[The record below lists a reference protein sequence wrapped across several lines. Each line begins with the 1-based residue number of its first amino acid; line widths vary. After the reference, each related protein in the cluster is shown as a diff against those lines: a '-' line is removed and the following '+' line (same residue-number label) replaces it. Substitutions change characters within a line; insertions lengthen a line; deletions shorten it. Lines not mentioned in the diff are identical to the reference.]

1 MFYSISYYLYF
12 LAENNVNNS
21 TSGLESI
28 NVITNA
34 LTPRSVSLR
43 EMMRRATAAV
53 RTSGNP
59 FLYYLNS
66 ALLHLLLIS
75 RTIPLWTHRWVYCM
89 FFISGLLAHMLIFKM
104 SLSDH
109 FY

>member
-1 MFYSISYYLYF
+1 MFYSILYYLYF

-53 RTSGNP
+53 RTSGNA
-59 FLYYLNS
+59 FLF
-66 ALLHLLLIS
+66 
-75 RTIPLWTHRWVYCM
+75 T
-89 FFISGLLAHMLIFKM
+89 
-104 SLSDH
+104 
-109 FY
+109 